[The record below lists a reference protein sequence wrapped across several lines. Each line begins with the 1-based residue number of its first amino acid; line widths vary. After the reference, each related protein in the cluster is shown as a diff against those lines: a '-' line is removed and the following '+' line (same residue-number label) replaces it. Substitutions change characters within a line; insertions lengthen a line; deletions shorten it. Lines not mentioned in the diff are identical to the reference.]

1 MENKI
6 SGNRIIIIGSSG
18 SGKSTLA
25 RQLQQITG
33 LPLFSL
39 DNIWWNR
46 DRTHIS
52 REEFDRRLR
61 DILQGDAWII
71 DGDYSRTYETRFI
84 ACDTVIF
91 LDFSEE
97 DCMNGIIDRLGK
109 ARPDIPWVDQTLDP
123 QLVALVK
130 NYRNENRPEV
140 YRLIENHPEKQAL
153 IFQTRKQAQDWL
165 DHLEIHAGGVL

>member
-61 DILQGDAWII
+61 DILHGDAWII
-71 DGDYSRTYETRFI
+71 DGDYSRTYEPRI
-84 ACDTVIF
+84 RACDTVLF
-91 LDFSEE
+91 LDYDEAC
-97 DCMNGIIDRLGK
+97 CMDGVRQRLG
-109 ARPDIPWVDQTLDP
+109 RQRSDLPWTEPPEPDPELTEMICR
-123 QLVALVK
+123 
-130 NYRNENRPEV
+130 YRQKNRP
-140 YRLIENHPEKQAL
+140 RLMELFAQYPDKRL
-153 IFQTRKQAQDWL
+153 CIFSTREEADEWL
-165 DHLEIHAGGVL
+165 QSL